1 MGRFQTDTNLIPKMT
16 WNNFTI
22 EKITIDAT
30 RQAEVDCSGYDE
42 CYIYS
47 ASDFELSEA
56 SDGDKLPIK
65 AYVYHYLKHAG
76 MDSFYLFGTEAQEI
90 FIEWGKV

>member
-30 RQAEVDCSGYDE
+30 GQAEVDCSGYDE
-42 CYIYS
+42 STIVS
-47 ASDFELSEA
+47 SSNFTISESSSGA
-56 SDGDKLPIK
+56 EYPIA
-65 AYVYHYLKHAG
+65 AYEHFYLKHTK
-76 MDSFYLFGTEAQEI
+76 MDTFYLNGVQNQEI
-90 FIEWGKV
+90 FIMWGKV